1 MIYEKYN
8 IYLFFKPLDIIIY
21 LFTFLFTVILL
32 RFLTV
37 NNTCK
42 YLLK

>member
-21 LFTFLFTVILL
+21 LFTAVILL

-37 NNTCK
+37 NNTSK

>member
-8 IYLFFKPLDIIIY
+8 IYLFFKSLDIIIY
-21 LFTFLFTVILL
+21 LFTAVILL

>member
-21 LFTFLFTVILL
+21 LFTAVILL

-37 NNTCK
+37 QITPANI
-42 YLLK
+42 Y